1 MNIPVPS
8 SDVAV
13 PSQMVMMVVVV
24 KMVILVVLMMLVVV
38 MVTVMVM
45 LLNSEHSCPW
55 LRCSC
60 AYSNGDVDDGD
71 VHGGYGDSNG
81 DGIEQ

>member
-1 MNIPVPS
+1 MV
-8 SDVAV
+8 
-13 PSQMVMMVVVV
+13 MVMMMVVG
-24 KMVILVVLMMLVVV
+24 MVV
-38 MVTVMVM
+38 MV
-45 LLNSEHSCPW
+45 LSSEHSCPW

-60 AYSNGDVDDGD
+60 AYSNGDVDVDDGD